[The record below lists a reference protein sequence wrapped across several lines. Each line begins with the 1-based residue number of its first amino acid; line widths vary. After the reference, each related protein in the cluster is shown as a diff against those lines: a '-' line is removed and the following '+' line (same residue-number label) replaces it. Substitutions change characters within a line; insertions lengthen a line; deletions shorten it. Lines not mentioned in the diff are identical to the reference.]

1 MVDEGRD
8 EIQGERDFRLGDE
21 SWEALIL
28 AAHDV
33 EDLLQDDLELTRSG
47 VPITETSLAALMPR
61 RFIPR
66 YDLVFVER
74 LAQTSAD
81 FTERLEWA
89 REDGLVPYANFLNSV
104 AEEMLMSQ
112 VIQFAMAGAMSE
124 EQIDHLEALQELSF
138 EDRDFEWLY
147 DLSQDGVVDDP
158 EVSRFAGFANL
169 NFEDW
174 FKPFRKSAQVP
185 AQKELR

>member
-1 MVDEGRD
+1 MMDKTPGEGQEDE
-8 EIQGERDFRLGDE
+8 DFCLGDG
-21 SWEALIL
+21 SWEALIQ

-33 EDLLQDDLELTRSG
+33 EEMLRDDLELARSG
-47 VPITETSLAALMPR
+47 VSITEANLAQLMPR

-66 YDLVFVER
+66 YDLIFMER

-81 FTERLEWA
+81 LTERLERA
-89 REDGLVPYANFLNSV
+89 QKHRLVPYASFLNSV

-112 VIQFAMAGAMSE
+112 VIQLAMDGANSE
-124 EQIDHLEALQELSF
+124 EQVDDLEALQDLSF

-147 DLSQDGVVDDP
+147 DFSHDGVVDDP

-169 NFEDW
+169 KFDDW
-174 FKPFRKSAQVP
+174 FKPFRSSSRKPSRA
-185 AQKELR
+185 LR